1 MPHVVPTMSFSYR
14 FLFWSGCGV
23 PPLARGDRTGSIRQ
37 FFTDLFGSVQAVSGY
52 SLLTGLGLLLGFI
65 RELTVAS
72 TFGLS
77 SELDV
82 FVAVMSV
89 HMFFGTQIGNAL
101 ETTFISQ
108 IAKQGGAAAVG
119 HFLLPALYGLTLV
132 NVGVVVFLLA
142 SAGLLLG
149 TIFPQFN
156 VAQQTLGIRTLHVLL
171 VPIVCASTAGLLR
184 GALAVLGSFA
194 PGFLAG
200 SIVSLCTILTIVF
213 LSSTLGIDALTLS
226 VAVGN
231 LCVLVLFAVRLICL
245 SQPRTWTRA
254 TGSNAGWFVLWGA
267 AATVLIGEF
276 VYSGIALTERSLASW
291 LPAGT
296 IAGFFYAST
305 IVSVPLSLLF
315 IPLTTMTFPRMVEAF
330 GCDARTGLELLRKQG
345 ILLLVAS
352 VAAVA
357 IVTLFAQPIVEAV
370 FMRGQFSSEHA
381 RFTASILSIT
391 IFALPCMSLGRL
403 LRNACYSLADY
414 RTPVAGLS
422 VQWAMLA
429 GLGFTLVPR
438 YGAQGLAVAMVAGEV
453 ATMLTMSALFA
464 ARVRST

>member
-1 MPHVVPTMSFSYR
+1 
-14 FLFWSGCGV
+14 
-23 PPLARGDRTGSIRQ
+23 
-37 FFTDLFGSVQAVSGY
+37 
-52 SLLTGLGLLLGFI
+52 LLLGFI

-89 HMFFGTQIGNAL
+89 QLFFGAQIGNAL
-101 ETTFISQ
+101 ETAFISR
-108 IAKQGGAAAVG
+108 IAKQGGAAVVG
-119 HFLLPALYGLTLV
+119 RSLLPALYGLALV

-149 TIFPQFN
+149 AIFPQFN

-184 GALAVLGSFA
+184 GALAILGSFA

-200 SIVSLCTILTIVF
+200 SIVSLCTILSIVF
-213 LSSTLGIDALTLS
+213 LSSLLGIDALTLG
-226 VAVGN
+226 VAAGN

-245 SQPRTWTRA
+245 SQPRNWTRS
-254 TGSNAGWFVLWGA
+254 TGLNTGWFVLWGA
-267 AATVLIGEF
+267 AGTVLIGEF
-276 VYSGIALTERSLASW
+276 AYSGVALTERSLASW
-291 LPAGT
+291 LPSGS

-315 IPLTTMTFPRMVEAF
+315 IPLTTTTFPRMVEAF
-330 GCDARTGLELLRKQG
+330 GRDPNAGLGLLRKQG
-345 ILLLVAS
+345 MLLLVAS
-352 VAAVA
+352 VAAVV
-357 IVTLFAQPIVEAV
+357 IVALFAQPIVEVV
-370 FMRGQFSSEHA
+370 FMRGHFSSEHA

-391 IFALPCMSLGRL
+391 VFALPFMSLGRL

-414 RTPVAGLS
+414 RTPVAGLG

-429 GLGFTLVPR
+429 GLGFMLVPR
-438 YGAQGLAVAMVAGEV
+438 YGAQGLAVAMVAGEA
-453 ATMLTMSALFA
+453 ATMLTMGVFFA
-464 ARVRST
+464 ARVRSM